1 MKKEI
6 ILFLTL
12 LMTCFAVSASDVQIT
27 LTAPQV
33 VGMNQQFRLV
43 FNVKNASADELE
55 MPDLSAF
62 DILAGPSTS
71 TGKQVSIINGS
82 MTTTSNTSITYIL
95 SPKKV
100 GTFTISS
107 ARMPYEGK
115 TLVSNAVTI
124 KVVEANQNNN
134 SSAASQESNQQVS
147 SNNISDQ
154 DIFIR
159 TEYSKKKV
167 YEQEQIIATIK
178 LYHRG
183 NVSGLNEVKLPE
195 YKGFVAQ
202 DIELNDN
209 NRYGDETYNNSR
221 YKTFILKQ
229 TVLFPQRAG
238 TLEVEQGSV
247 TVTAQVQGNRRRR
260 GGFFDMDDFFNT
272 YNVNKVVK
280 IPSGKIEV
288 ISLPKE
294 GKPQNFNGAVGSF
307 KMESSINTE
316 SLKANEAVTIKLKI
330 TGNGNLKFAKIP
342 EFTFPNDFEVYDPK
356 VDTKIKA
363 SSSGVSGSKSV
374 EYLAIPRYEG
384 EFNIPAA
391 TFSYFDPQKKK
402 YQTLKTDD
410 YLLNVLKGEGTSGSN
425 QVISNYSNKE
435 NVKYLGKDIRFINS
449 NDLEL
454 SPKEDFLYGSTT
466 YWMFLI
472 TPTLL
477 LLVLYILYRKQAAE
491 NANIAN
497 VRNKRANKL
506 AKKRLKIAE
515 EHLQTANKS
524 AFYEEVLKALSGYIS
539 DKLNIPVSELN
550 KYNIEAKL
558 VSSSVSEDTIKGV
571 LDVLDTCE
579 FARFAPVESGNS
591 MDALYEKTIDIISQL
606 EEQVKK

>member
-1 MKKEI
+1 MMSCFVTHASNVE
-6 ILFLTL
+6 LT
-12 LMTCFAVSASDVQIT
+12 VSAPQI
-27 LTAPQV
+27 

-43 FNVKNASADELE
+43 FNVKNASAEELQI
-55 MPDLSAF
+55 PDLSAF

-71 TGKQVSIINGS
+71 TGKSVSIINGS
-82 MTTTSNTSITYIL
+82 MTTTTNSAITYIL

-107 ARMPYEGK
+107 ARLPHEGK

-124 KVVEANQNNN
+124 KVVEANQNNASSQGGQSGAQQATN
-134 SSAASQESNQQVS
+134 S
-147 SNNISDQ
+147 NISDQ

-159 TEYSKKKV
+159 TEYTKKKV

-183 NVSGLNEVKLPE
+183 NVSGLNEVNLPE

-238 TLEVEQGSV
+238 TLEIEQGSV
-247 TVTAQVQGNRRRR
+247 SVTAQVQNNRRRR

-280 IPSGKIEV
+280 IPSAKIEV
-288 ISLPKE
+288 MSLPTE

-316 SLKANEAVTIKLKI
+316 TLKANEAVTIKLKI
-330 TGNGNLKFAKIP
+330 SGNGNLKFAKIP

-384 EFNIPAA
+384 EFTIPAA
-391 TFSYFDPQKKK
+391 TFSYFDPQKKR
-402 YQTLKTDD
+402 YQTLSTGE
-410 YLLNVLKGEGTSGSN
+410 YVLNVQKGEGGSGSN

-435 NVKYLGKDIRFINS
+435 NIKYLGKDIRFINS
-449 NDLEL
+449 NNIDL
-454 SPKEDFLYGSTT
+454 SPKDDFLYGSTT
-466 YWMFLI
+466 YWMFFI
-472 TPTLL
+472 CPALL
-477 LLVLYILYRKQAAE
+477 LLVLYIVYRKQAAE

-497 VRNKRANKL
+497 VRNKRANKM

-515 EHLQTANKS
+515 QHLIATNKS
-524 AFYEEVLKALSGYIS
+524 AFYEELLKALSGYIS
-539 DKLNIPVSELN
+539 DKLTIPVAELN
-550 KYNIEAKL
+550 KDNIEAKL
-558 VSSSVSEDTIKGV
+558 KSSCVSDETTKEL
-571 LDVLDTCE
+571 LDILDTCE
-579 FARFAPVESGNS
+579 FARYAPVESGNS
-591 MDALYEKTIDIISQL
+591 METLYEKTIDIISQL

>member
-1 MKKEI
+1 
-6 ILFLTL
+6 
-12 LMTCFAVSASDVQIT
+12 
-27 LTAPQV
+27 
-33 VGMNQQFRLV
+33 
-43 FNVKNASADELE
+43 
-55 MPDLSAF
+55 
-62 DILAGPSTS
+62 
-71 TGKQVSIINGS
+71 
-82 MTTTSNTSITYIL
+82 
-95 SPKKV
+95 
-100 GTFTISS
+100 
-107 ARMPYEGK
+107 
-115 TLVSNAVTI
+115 
-124 KVVEANQNNN
+124 
-134 SSAASQESNQQVS
+134 
-147 SNNISDQ
+147 
-154 DIFIR
+154 
-159 TEYSKKKV
+159 
-167 YEQEQIIATIK
+167 
-178 LYHRG
+178 
-183 NVSGLNEVKLPE
+183 
-195 YKGFVAQ
+195 
-202 DIELNDN
+202 
-209 NRYGDETYNNSR
+209 
-221 YKTFILKQ
+221 LKQ

-558 VSSSVSEDTIKGV
+558 VSSSVSEDTIKGL

>member
-1 MKKEI
+1 MKRKI
-6 ILFLTL
+6 ILFFI
-12 LMTCFAVSASDVQIT
+12 LMVSCFVTHASDVELT
-27 LTAPQV
+27 MTAPQI
-33 VGMNQQFRLV
+33 VGMNQHFRLV
-43 FNVKNASADELE
+43 VNIKNTSSDALQV
-55 MPDLSAF
+55 PDLSAF
-62 DILAGPSTS
+62 DILSGPNQSS
-71 TGKQVSIINGS
+71 GKSVSIINGS
-82 MTTTSNTSITYIL
+82 MTTTTNYAITYVL

-100 GTFTISS
+100 GTFTISP
-107 ARMPYEGK
+107 ARLPVEGK
-115 TLVSNAVTI
+115 TLVSNALTI
-124 KVVEANQNNN
+124 KVVEANQNNG
-134 SSAASQESNQQVS
+134 ASQGSGNEAQQATTS
-147 SNNISDQ
+147 NISDQ

-159 TEYSKKKV
+159 TEYSKRKV

-183 NVSGLNEVKLPE
+183 NVSGLNDVKLPE

-238 TLEVEQGSV
+238 TLEVEQGSI
-247 TVTAQVQGNRRRR
+247 TVTAQVQSNRRRR

-280 IPSGKIEV
+280 IPSAKIEV
-288 ISLPKE
+288 MPLPTE
-294 GKPQNFNGAVGSF
+294 GKPKNFNGAVGSF

-316 SLKANEAVTIKLKI
+316 TLKANEAVTIKLKI
-330 TGNGNLKFAKIP
+330 NGSGNLKFAKIP
-342 EFTFPNDFEVYDPK
+342 EFTFPNDFEIYDPK

-363 SSSGVSGSKSV
+363 TSSGVSGSKSV

-384 EFNIPAA
+384 EFTIPAA

-402 YQTLKTDD
+402 YQTLSTQE
-410 YLLNVLKGEGTSGSN
+410 YVLNVQKGDGDGGSN

-435 NVKYLGKDIRFINS
+435 NIKYLGKDIRFINS
-449 NDLEL
+449 NDIDL
-454 SPKEDFLYGSTT
+454 SPKNDFLYGTTT
-466 YWMFLI
+466 YWMYFI
-472 TPTLL
+472 CPSLL
-477 LLVLYILYRKQAAE
+477 LLVLYIVYRKQAAE

-497 VRNKRANKL
+497 VRNKRANKM

-515 EHLQTANKS
+515 QHLLAADKK

-539 DKLNIPVSELN
+539 DKLTIPVAELN
-550 KYNIEAKL
+550 KDNIEAKL
-558 VSSSVSEDTIKGV
+558 KSCNVTDETTKELLEI
-571 LDVLDTCE
+571 LDTCE
-579 FARFAPVESGNS
+579 FARYAPVESGNS
-591 MDALYEKTIDIISQL
+591 MEALYEKTIDIISQL